1 MLVHELSVP
10 DCLAL
15 IERAPFARLGC
26 AYLAQPYIVP
36 IQLAFDAEARCLYG
50 FSLAGQKIAWMR
62 RNPKVC
68 VAVDEIVDKDHWA
81 SVLVTGR
88 YQELPAGLAT
98 RESRQRAEAMLQ
110 QRREWWLPGAAETSA
125 VAPGEPVFFR
135 IAIDTITGRRASR
148 TTPGSTP

>member
-15 IERAPFARLGC
+15 IEKAPFARLGC

-36 IQLAFDAEARCLYG
+36 IQLALDAEARCLYG

-68 VAVDEIVDKDHWA
+68 VAVDAVVDKDHWS
-81 SVLVTGR
+81 SVLVMGR
-88 YQELPAGLAT
+88 YEELNAGLGT
-98 RESRQRAEAMLQ
+98 SQLRDRAEALLHP
-110 QRREWWLPGAAETSA
+110 RREWWLPGAAETSTP
-125 VAPGEPVFFR
+125 APGEPVYFR
-135 IAIDTITGRRASR
+135 IVMDSITGRRASR
-148 TTPGSTP
+148 TTPASTT

>member
-1 MLVHELSVP
+1 MIVHELSVP

-36 IQLAFDAEARCLYG
+36 IQLAFDPEARCLYG

-68 VAVDEIVDKDHWA
+68 VAVDEIVDKDRWI
-81 SVLVTGR
+81 SVLVIGQ
-88 YQELPAGLAT
+88 YQELHADAAT
-98 RESRQRAEAMLQ
+98 EPRRRAETLLQ
-110 QRREWWLPGAAETSA
+110 QRRDWWLPGAAETPAGAS
-125 VAPGEPVFFR
+125 GEPVFFR
-135 IAIDTITGRRASR
+135 IAMDTITGRRASR
-148 TTPGSTP
+148 PGPA